1 MSNRL
6 FLIVVGL
13 LLGAALVYEFATRE
27 TGFEGDM
34 TIARL
39 NETTV
44 ELNGTLGDA
53 SLSQLRRYILQN
65 PGIQFLELGSMPG
78 TVNKSMT
85 LVMGRWV
92 RKQGLDTQLT
102 ASSWIASG
110 AVDLFLSGR
119 ERRIECGARIGVH
132 AWGNTFGDL
141 VISAEDNKNSWHA
154 NHQEDIRFFNYL
166 GYDGQRLY
174 DFIIGSASHDEIH
187 YMSVEEMNRFGFSS
201 VPLTC

>member
-1 MSNRL
+1 MSNRVFL
-6 FLIVVGL
+6 LIVGL
-13 LLGAALVYEFATRE
+13 ALAAALAFEFATRK

-34 TIARL
+34 TIAQL
-39 NETTV
+39 DSTTV
-44 ELNGTLGDA
+44 QLNGTLGDA
-53 SLSQLRRYILQN
+53 SLGRLKRYIRQN
-65 PGIQFLELGSMPG
+65 PEVQTLELGSMPG
-78 TVNKSMT
+78 TINKSMT

-141 VISAEDNKNSWHA
+141 IISAEDNKNSWHVD
-154 NHQEDIRFFNYL
+154 HQEDIRFFNDL
-166 GYDGQRLY
+166 GYDGKTLY
-174 DFIIGSASHDEIH
+174 DFIISSASHDEIH
-187 YMSVEEMNRFGFSS
+187 YMTTEEMNRFGFAST
-201 VPLTC
+201 PLSC